1 MKQIKLAFVLLTI
14 MIVLGNC
21 TFENRTTTTKMCL
34 EDLDINV
41 QDTLRNLPVDSF
53 GCHPDLIDLTGHYK
67 LTIKE
72 IGPWCYAQKLENLE
86 TGKFYWFDYSTPRPI
101 IVTAEEIIFPMEYN
115 IVNRGVESTDT
126 FNIIDN
132 QLRHNHNAPAWNLAL
147 LVTLF
152 LVTINSSNYEH
163 RYTF

>member
-1 MKQIKLAFVLLTI
+1 MKQIKLAYILLTI

-21 TFENRTTTTKMCL
+21 TFENRKNTTQVCL
-34 EDLDINV
+34 VDLVVYV
-41 QDTLRNLPVDSF
+41 QDTLRNLPVDTL
-53 GCHPDLIDLTGHYK
+53 GCYPDLIDLTGHYK

-132 QLRHNHNAPAWNLAL
+132 QLEP
-147 LVTLF
+147 
-152 LVTINSSNYEH
+152 
-163 RYTF
+163 

>member
-34 EDLDINV
+34 EDLDMNV

-67 LTIKE
+67 LIIKE
-72 IGPWCYAQKLENLE
+72 FGPWCYAQKLTYGQLIDLLSKRYSIRDVAKLS
-86 TGKFYWFDYSTPRPI
+86 GKSVSTVQR
-101 IVTAEEIIFPMEYN
+101 VK
-115 IVNRGVESTDT
+115 
-126 FNIIDN
+126 
-132 QLRHNHNAPAWNLAL
+132 QLLT
-147 LVTLF
+147 VQ
-152 LVTINSSNYEH
+152 SSQ
-163 RYTF
+163 

>member
-1 MKQIKLAFVLLTI
+1 MKQIKLAFILLTI

-34 EDLDINV
+34 EDLDMNV
-41 QDTLRNLPVDSF
+41 QDTLRNLSVDSF

-67 LTIKE
+67 LIIKE
-72 IGPWCYAQKLENLE
+72 FGPWCYAQKLTNIE
-86 TGKFYWFDYSTPRPI
+86 TGKYYWFDYSTPRPI
-101 IVTAEEIIFPMEYN
+101 LVTAKEIIFPMEYN

-132 QLRHNHNAPAWNLAL
+132 QLEP
-147 LVTLF
+147 
-152 LVTINSSNYEH
+152 
-163 RYTF
+163 

>member
-34 EDLDINV
+34 EDLDMNV

-67 LTIKE
+67 LIIKE
-72 IGPWCYAQKLENLE
+72 FGPWCYAQKLTNIE
-86 TGKFYWFDYSTPRPI
+86 TGKYYWFDYSTPRPI
-101 IVTAEEIIFPMEYN
+101 LVTAKEIIFPTKYN
-115 IVNRGVESTDT
+115 LITISRRVELTDT

-132 QLRHNHNAPAWNLAL
+132 QLEP
-147 LVTLF
+147 
-152 LVTINSSNYEH
+152 
-163 RYTF
+163 

>member
-1 MKQIKLAFVLLTI
+1 MKQIKLAFVFLTI

-34 EDLDINV
+34 EDLDMNV

-67 LTIKE
+67 LIIKE
-72 IGPWCYAQKLENLE
+72 FGPWCYAQKLTNIE
-86 TGKFYWFDYSTPRPI
+86 TGKYYWFDYSTPRPI
-101 IVTAEEIIFPMEYN
+101 LVTAKEIIFPMEYN

-126 FNIIDN
+126 FNIID
-132 QLRHNHNAPAWNLAL
+132 H
-147 LVTLF
+147 
-152 LVTINSSNYEH
+152 
-163 RYTF
+163 

>member
-34 EDLDINV
+34 EDLDMNV

-67 LTIKE
+67 LIIKVVL
-72 IGPWCYAQKLENLE
+72 CAKTN
-86 TGKFYWFDYSTPRPI
+86 KHR
-101 IVTAEEIIFPMEYN
+101 
-115 IVNRGVESTDT
+115 NRK
-126 FNIIDN
+126 I
-132 QLRHNHNAPAWNLAL
+132 L
-147 LVTLF
+147 LVRL
-152 LVTINSSNYEH
+152 
-163 RYTF
+163 

>member
-1 MKQIKLAFVLLTI
+1 MKQIKLAFILLTI

-34 EDLDINV
+34 EG
-41 QDTLRNLPVDSF
+41 F
-53 GCHPDLIDLTGHYK
+53 GH
-67 LTIKE
+67 
-72 IGPWCYAQKLENLE
+72 E
-86 TGKFYWFDYSTPRPI
+86 TGKYYWFDYSTPRPI

-132 QLRHNHNAPAWNLAL
+132 QLEP
-147 LVTLF
+147 
-152 LVTINSSNYEH
+152 
-163 RYTF
+163 

>member
-34 EDLDINV
+34 EDLDMNV

-86 TGKFYWFDYSTPRPI
+86 TGKYYWFDYSTPRPI
-101 IVTAEEIIFPMEYN
+101 IVTAKEIIFPTQYN
-115 IVNRGVESTDT
+115 LINGSRRVELTDT

-132 QLRHNHNAPAWNLAL
+132 QLEP
-147 LVTLF
+147 
-152 LVTINSSNYEH
+152 
-163 RYTF
+163 

>member
-21 TFENRTTTTKMCL
+21 TFENRTTTTKMRL
-34 EDLDINV
+34 EDLDMNV

-72 IGPWCYAQKLENLE
+72 NWSVVLCAKI
-86 TGKFYWFDYSTPRPI
+86 GKFR
-101 IVTAEEIIFPMEYN
+101 
-115 IVNRGVESTDT
+115 NRKV
-126 FNIIDN
+126 
-132 QLRHNHNAPAWNLAL
+132 L
-147 LVTLF
+147 LVRL
-152 LVTINSSNYEH
+152 
-163 RYTF
+163 

>member
-1 MKQIKLAFVLLTI
+1 MKQIKLAFILLTI

-21 TFENRTTTTKMCL
+21 TFENRKNTTQVCL
-34 EDLDINV
+34 VDLVVYV
-41 QDTLRNLPVDSF
+41 QDTLRNLPVDTL
-53 GCHPDLIDLTGHYK
+53 GCYPDLIDLTGHYK

-115 IVNRGVESTDT
+115 IT
-126 FNIIDN
+126 
-132 QLRHNHNAPAWNLAL
+132 
-147 LVTLF
+147 
-152 LVTINSSNYEH
+152 
-163 RYTF
+163 